1 MNVRSIGFICALLAF
16 GALCANA
23 DENDNGQFRTKLTG
37 FQEVPPKLTDGHGTF
52 TSTLNPDGTSLS
64 FTLTYTG
71 LTGPATMSHIHF
83 GQPGVNGAIFVFFC
97 GGGGKPACPSG
108 AGALT
113 ATVTGTITAA
123 DVLSV
128 PAQGITSGSFSD
140 LLRIL
145 QSGDAY
151 VNVHT
156 PTFPGGEIRGQLKG
170 DD

>member
-1 MNVRSIGFICALLAF
+1 MLAI

-23 DENDNGQFRTKLTG
+23 DENGDGQFRTKLTG

-52 TSTLNPDGTSLS
+52 NSTLSSDGTSLS
-64 FTLTYTG
+64 FTMTYTG
-71 LTGPATMSHIHF
+71 LTDPAIASHIHF
-83 GQPGVNGAIFVFFC
+83 AQPGVNGAVFVFLC

-113 ATVTGTITAA
+113 GTVTGTITAA

-128 PAQGITSGSFSD
+128 PDQGVTAGSFSD

-156 PTFPGGEIRGQLKG
+156 PLHPGGEIRGQLKG